1 MWCWI
6 FGTGKHSRLLQLEHR
21 YAGEAAVE
29 IVGILEEARQ
39 RREERKRWERSF
51 AVLKYCWMKP
61 FSLTICVVVT
71 IFLLLREQKNRVA
84 KVKFALSENFQNII
98 LSRTRQPVPVV
109 QLFFSISTFKV
120 LLEGIYD
127 EDSTLHKLRS
137 PRCVVEDVMPIVWE
151 HLTWDW
157 QVRTSFCWRLN
168 CPVSTTYCNFK
179 DTSLQVYGENQA

>member
-1 MWCWI
+1 M
-6 FGTGKHSRLLQLEHR
+6 
-21 YAGEAAVE
+21 E
-29 IVGILEEARQ
+29 IVGILEGARQ

-127 EDSTLHKLRS
+127 EDSPLHKMRS
-137 PRCVVEDVMPIVWE
+137 PNNVVKHVMPILWGY
-151 HLTWDW
+151 LTGDW
-157 QVRTSFCWRLN
+157 QVGLHDHFLNYILKIDSPINISMTHFNFRCTTRTKHRCQE
-168 CPVSTTYCNFK
+168 K
-179 DTSLQVYGENQA
+179 SL